1 MACAATDGGLF
12 SAWACL
18 SAWRAASDRRVAVVS
33 AGLWRQQ
40 QHAHPRRHLRRGT
53 HAPRT
58 RVCRCA
64 RRADGGSAQAGAGY
78 WAFTQGFFDE
88 DALPKGMPKTG
99 DADFDAW

>member
-1 MACAATDGGLF
+1 M
-12 SAWACL
+12 ACL

-58 RVCRCA
+58 RACRCA

>member
-12 SAWACL
+12 SAWRVSVPGARRLTGVLL
-18 SAWRAASDRRVAVVS
+18 SVVS
-33 AGLWRQQ
+33 AGLWRQ

-58 RVCRCA
+58 RACRCA